1 MSLNVQALSDFNNQI
16 AGELIIKM
24 VYAGSTMEY
33 ITIQEGVKYQ
43 EPINLFEV
51 SLYMQ
56 NGTCVSTASGSATF
70 TQRTIEVCP
79 RTSFDALCLKDL
91 DKKYLGISAL
101 APGSY
106 NETFALATQYS
117 ELLVNQFQKANDQF
131 LWRQVSGSASTFG
144 GTCNVN
150 GLNVIISGSTSGVV
164 VPTFTS
170 SSAGSIVNTANIL
183 STMDQMIAAS
193 SADVADREDL
203 TFFMSVTL
211 FRNYLTG
218 LRLANNFYFD
228 PSSVTNRGGLYEMA
242 YPFQPNIKVVGTVGL
257 QSSNRVV
264 LGPAKQIVVGTDLL
278 SDFTE
283 FQLWYDINTD
293 TLRHRI
299 STKLGVN
306 IAYPEFWVSNDLA

>member
-1 MSLNVQALSDFNNQI
+1 MSLNVTALADFNNQI
-16 AGELIIKM
+16 AGELVLKM
-24 VYAGSTMEY
+24 VYGGSTIEY
-33 ITIQEGVKYQ
+33 VTVQEGVKFQ

-51 SLYMQ
+51 SLFM
-56 NGTCVSTASGSATF
+56 NNSTCVSTASGSATF

-91 DKKYLGISAL
+91 DKKYLGISSL
-101 APGSY
+101 ERGSY
-106 NETFALATQYS
+106 NETWALANAYS

-144 GTCNVN
+144 GTCATS
-150 GLNVIISGSTSGVV
+150 GLNAIITGSTSGVV
-164 VPTFTS
+164 VPTFTVTGSTQLS
-170 SSAGSIVNTANIL
+170 SANIL
-183 STMDQMIAAS
+183 ATMDQMIATS

-203 TFFMSVTL
+203 TFFMSVTN
-211 FRNYLTG
+211 FRNYVAG
-218 LRLANNFYFD
+218 LRAANNFYFD
-228 PSSVTNRGGLYEMA
+228 PSSITNRGGLYEMA

-257 QSSNRVV
+257 QGSNRVV

-278 SDFTE
+278 SDFSE

>member
-1 MSLNVQALSDFNNQI
+1 MSLNVSALADFNNQI

-33 ITIQEGVKYQ
+33 ITIQENVKFQ

-70 TQRTIEVCP
+70 SQRTIEVCP

-131 LWRQVSGSASTFG
+131 LWQQVSGSASTFG
-144 GTCNVN
+144 GTCATS
-150 GLNVIISGSTSGVV
+150 GLNLIISSSTTGVV
-164 VPTFTS
+164 PVKINAAS
-170 SSAGSIVNTANIL
+170 SSAANIL
-183 STMDQMIAAS
+183 TTMDTMIATS

-203 TFFMSVTL
+203 TFFMSVTN

-228 PSSVTNRGGLYEMA
+228 PSSVTNRGGLYEMQ

-257 QSSNRVV
+257 QGINTIK
-264 LGPAKQIVVGTDLL
+264 LGPAKQIVAGTDLL

-306 IAYPEFWVSNDLA
+306 IAYPEFFVSAEV

>member
-1 MSLNVQALSDFNNQI
+1 MSLNVSALADFNNQI

-56 NGTCVSTASGSATF
+56 NGTCVSSASGSATF
-70 TQRTIEVCP
+70 SQRTIEVCP

-117 ELLVNQFQKANDQF
+117 ELLVNQFQKANDYF
-131 LWRQVSGSASTFG
+131 LWQQESGSASTYG
-144 GTCNVN
+144 GTCAVS
-150 GLNVIISGSTSGVV
+150 GLNYIITGSTSGVV
-164 VPTFTS
+164 SYPA
-170 SSAGSIVNTANIL
+170 SAASMSAANIL
-183 STMDQMIAAS
+183 TTMDGMIATS

-203 TFFMSVTL
+203 TFFCSVTL
-211 FRNYLTG
+211 FRNYLTA

-228 PSSVTNRGGLYEMA
+228 PSSVTNRGGLYEMQ

-257 QSSNRVV
+257 QGSNRMV
-264 LGPAKQIVVGTDLL
+264 LGPAKQIVAGTDLM

-283 FQLWYDINTD
+283 FSLWYDINTD

>member
-33 ITIQEGVKYQ
+33 ITIQEGVKFQ

-56 NGTCVSTASGSATF
+56 NGTCVSNASGSATF
-70 TQRTIEVCP
+70 SQRTIEVCP

-131 LWRQVSGSASTFG
+131 LWLQQSGSNSTYG
-144 GTCNVN
+144 GTCAVN
-150 GLNVIISGSTSGVV
+150 GLNVIISSSTAGVV
-164 VPTFTS
+164 PVLINAAS
-170 SSAGSIVNTANIL
+170 SSAANIL
-183 STMDQMIAAS
+183 TTMDTMIATS

-203 TFFMSVTL
+203 TFFMSVTN

-228 PSSVTNRGGLYEMA
+228 PSSVTNRGGLYEMQ

-257 QSSNRVV
+257 QGSNRVV
-264 LGPAKQIVVGTDLL
+264 LGPAKQIVAGTDLL

-293 TLRHRI
+293 TLRHRV

>member
-1 MSLNVQALSDFNNQI
+1 MSLNVSALADFNNQI
-16 AGELIIKM
+16 AGELVLKM
-24 VYAGSTMEY
+24 VYGGSTIEY
-33 ITIQEGVKYQ
+33 VTVQEGVKYQ

-51 SLYMQ
+51 SLYIN

-70 TQRTIEVCP
+70 TQRNITVCP
-79 RTSFDALCLKDL
+79 RTSFDAICLKDL
-91 DKKYLGISAL
+91 DKKYLGISSL
-101 APGSY
+101 DRGSY
-106 NETFALATQYS
+106 NETWALANAYS

-131 LWRQVSGSASTFG
+131 LWLQQSGSASTFG
-144 GTCNVN
+144 GTCEAG
-150 GLNVIISGSTSGVV
+150 GLNYIITGSTSGVV
-164 VPTFTS
+164 VPTFTVT
-170 SSAGSIVNTANIL
+170 GSTQLAAANIL
-183 STMDQMIAAS
+183 ATMDQMIATS

-203 TFFMSVTL
+203 TFFMSVTN
-211 FRNYLTG
+211 FRNYVAG
-218 LRLANNFYFD
+218 LRAANNFYFD
-228 PSSVTNRGGLYEMA
+228 PSSITNRGGLYEMA

-257 QSSNRVV
+257 QGSNRVV

-278 SDFTE
+278 SDFSE

>member
-1 MSLNVQALSDFNNQI
+1 MSLNVSALADFNNQI

-24 VYAGSTMEY
+24 VYAGSTVEY
-33 ITIQEGVKYQ
+33 VTIQEGVKYQ

-56 NGTCVSTASGSATF
+56 NGTCVSSASGSATF

-131 LWRQVSGSASTFG
+131 LWLQVSGSSSTYG
-144 GTCNVN
+144 GTCATN
-150 GLNVIISGSTSGVV
+150 GLKVIISGSTSGVV
-164 VPTFTS
+164 VPASVTGSVPTS
-170 SSAGSIVNTANIL
+170 ATIL
-183 STMDQMIAAS
+183 TQMDTMIANS
-193 SADVADREDL
+193 PSDVADREDL
-203 TFFMSVTL
+203 TFFMSVTN
-211 FRNYLTG
+211 FRNYVAG
-218 LRLANNFYFD
+218 LRAANNFWFD
-228 PSSVTNRGGLYEMA
+228 PMSITNRGGILEMM
-242 YPFQPNIKVVGTVGL
+242 YPFQSNIKVVGTVGL
-257 QSSNRVV
+257 QGSNRIV

-306 IAYPEFWVSNDLA
+306 IAYPEFWVSNDQA

>member
-1 MSLNVQALSDFNNQI
+1 
-16 AGELIIKM
+16 
-24 VYAGSTMEY
+24 
-33 ITIQEGVKYQ
+33 
-43 EPINLFEV
+43 
-51 SLYMQ
+51 MQ
-56 NGTCVSTASGSATF
+56 NGTCVSNASGSATF
-70 TQRTIEVCP
+70 SQRTIEVCP

-117 ELLVNQFQKANDQF
+117 ELIVNQFQKANDQF
-131 LWRQVSGSASTFG
+131 LWRQVSGSASSFG
-144 GTCNVN
+144 GTCAVN

-164 VPTFTS
+164 TIPS
-170 SSAGSIVNTANIL
+170 SSLAAANIL
-183 STMDQMIAAS
+183 TTMDTMIATS

-203 TFFMSVTL
+203 TFFMSVTN

-228 PSSVTNRGGLYEMA
+228 PSSVTNRGGLYEMQ

-257 QSSNRVV
+257 QGSNRVV
-264 LGPAKQIVVGTDLL
+264 LGPAKQIVAGTDLL

-293 TLRHRI
+293 TLRHRV

>member
-1 MSLNVQALSDFNNQI
+1 MSLNVSALSDFNNQV

-117 ELLVNQFQKANDQF
+117 ELLVNQFQKANDYF
-131 LWRQVSGSASTFG
+131 LWQQVSGSASTYG
-144 GTCNVN
+144 GTCAVN
-150 GLNVIISGSTSGVV
+150 GLATIISSSTAGVV
-164 VPTFTS
+164 PVAINAAS
-170 SSAGSIVNTANIL
+170 SSASNIL
-183 STMDQMIAAS
+183 TTMDTMIATS

-228 PSSVTNRGGLYEMA
+228 PMSVTNRGGLYEMQ

-257 QSSNRVV
+257 QGLNRIF
-264 LGPAKQIVVGTDLL
+264 LGPAKQIVAGTDLL

-306 IAYPEFWVSNDLA
+306 IAYPEFWVSAQ

>member
-1 MSLNVQALSDFNNQI
+1 MSLNVSALADFNNQI

-56 NGTCVSTASGSATF
+56 NGTCVSSASGSATF
-70 TQRTIEVCP
+70 TQRVIEVCP

-131 LWRQVSGSASTFG
+131 LWGQVSGSASTYG
-144 GTCNVN
+144 GTCAVN
-150 GLNVIISGSTSGVV
+150 GLNVIISSSTQGVV
-164 VPTFTS
+164 PVAINAAS
-170 SSAGSIVNTANIL
+170 SSAANIL
-183 STMDQMIAAS
+183 TLMDTMIATS
-193 SADVADREDL
+193 SADVADRDDL

-228 PSSVTNRGGLYEMA
+228 PMSVTNRGGLYEMQ
-242 YPFQPNIKVVGTVGL
+242 YPFQPNIKVVGTIGL
-257 QSSNRVV
+257 QGVNTIK
-264 LGPAKQIVVGTDLL
+264 LGPAKQIVAGTDLL

-306 IAYPEFWVSNDLA
+306 IAYPEFWVSAQA

>member
-1 MSLNVQALSDFNNQI
+1 MSLNVSALSDFNNQI

-24 VYAGSTMEY
+24 VYAGSTVEY
-33 ITIQEGVKYQ
+33 VTIQEGVKYQ

-56 NGTCVSTASGSATF
+56 NGTCVSSASGSATF
-70 TQRTIEVCP
+70 SQRTIEVCP

-131 LWRQVSGSASTFG
+131 IWRQESGSASTFG
-144 GTCNVN
+144 GTCATN
-150 GLNVIISGSTSGVV
+150 GLNFIITGSTSGVV
-164 VPTFTS
+164 VPTFTTT
-170 SSAGSIVNTANIL
+170 GSTQLAAANIL
-183 STMDQMIAAS
+183 TTMDEMIATS

-203 TFFMSVTL
+203 TFFMSVTN

-228 PSSVTNRGGLYEMA
+228 PMSVTNRGGLYEMQ

-257 QSSNRVV
+257 QGSSRVV

-299 STKLGVN
+299 ATKLGVN

>member
-1 MSLNVQALSDFNNQI
+1 MSLNVSALADFNNQI
-16 AGELIIKM
+16 AGELVLKM
-24 VYAGSTMEY
+24 VYGGSTIEY
-33 ITIQEGVKYQ
+33 VTVQEGVKYQ

-51 SLYMQ
+51 SLYIN

-70 TQRTIEVCP
+70 TQRNITVCP
-79 RTSFDALCLKDL
+79 RTSFDAICLKDL
-91 DKKYLGISAL
+91 DKKYLGISSL
-101 APGSY
+101 DRGSY
-106 NETFALATQYS
+106 NETWALANAYS

-131 LWRQVSGSASTFG
+131 LWRQESGSASTFG
-144 GTCNVN
+144 GTCEAG
-150 GLNVIISGSTSGVV
+150 GLNYIITGSTSGVV
-164 VPTFTS
+164 PFPANAAS
-170 SSAGSIVNTANIL
+170 MSAANIL
-183 STMDQMIAAS
+183 TTMDGMIATS
-193 SADVADREDL
+193 SADVADRDDL

-211 FRNYLTG
+211 FRNYVAG
-218 LRLANNFYFD
+218 LRAENNFYFD
-228 PSSVTNRGGLYEMA
+228 PSSITNRGGLYEMA

-257 QSSNRVV
+257 QGSNRVV

-278 SDFTE
+278 SDFSE

>member
-1 MSLNVQALSDFNNQI
+1 MSLNVSALADFNNQI

-24 VYAGSTMEY
+24 VYAGSTVEY
-33 ITIQEGVKYQ
+33 VTIQEGVKYQ

-56 NGTCVSTASGSATF
+56 NGTCVSSASGSATF

-131 LWRQVSGSASTFG
+131 LWLQTSGSASTYG
-144 GTCNVN
+144 GTCAVS
-150 GLNVIISGSTSGVV
+150 GLKVIISGSTSGVV
-164 VPTFTS
+164 VYPMNAAS
-170 SSAGSIVNTANIL
+170 CSAANIL
-183 STMDQMIAAS
+183 TNLDGMIAAS
-193 SADVADREDL
+193 PSDVADRDDL
-203 TFFMSVTL
+203 TFFMSVTN
-211 FRNYLTG
+211 FRNYVAG
-218 LRLANNFYFD
+218 LRAANNFWFD
-228 PSSVTNRGGLYEMA
+228 PMSITNRGGILEMM
-242 YPFQPNIKVVGTVGL
+242 YPFQSNIKVVGTVGL
-257 QSSNRVV
+257 QGTNRIV

-306 IAYPEFWVSNDLA
+306 IAYPEFWVSNDQA